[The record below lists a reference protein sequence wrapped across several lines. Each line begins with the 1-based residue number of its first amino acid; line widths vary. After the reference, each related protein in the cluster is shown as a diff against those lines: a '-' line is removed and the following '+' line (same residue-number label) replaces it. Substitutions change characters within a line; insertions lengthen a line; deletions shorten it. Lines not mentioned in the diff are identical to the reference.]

1 MVTEE
6 VVERIRAYQ
15 ESCRAIEK
23 EREKG
28 ALTAA
33 DYEEYN
39 RQIDKTLRGLRE
51 QVQRQESALKELR
64 ASTNPL
70 ELPRPHLAPHERLA
84 QTRRAIQAYK
94 SLLSDGE
101 PQLPAPDSP
110 LNGLLAI
117 REARRL
123 VQEFKHTIPSTAEQ
137 LVRDRERLKA
147 EEADLQ
153 DANAI
158 NTELQRRIR
167 DIRQNGR
174 GEDDTG
180 RKKSRQD
187 LNRAA
192 KEQIRQYRR
201 KGAEI
206 DEKTTE
212 LQDALKEFIEE
223 HLAPMLAAEDI
234 GGPVVGDQV
243 EVADSTLEAG
253 YTARGKERKASKA
266 SSGQSAGNKKQ
277 QQRIDELIHRGKR
290 RGRPSGRDGED
301 EDGNEEDNSRISN
314 PREAA
319 AQEMQS
325 LLDSLLSIATTS
337 SYVELDQD
345 SAASRF
351 LVKAKI
357 AQFHPR
363 DSQKLR
369 LIDVAREIAD

>member
-1 MVTEE
+1 MVAEE

-15 ESCRAIEK
+15 ESCRDIEK

-51 QVQRQESALKELR
+51 QVQRQETALRE
-64 ASTNPL
+64 
-70 ELPRPHLAPHERLA
+70 PHERLS

-158 NTELQRRIR
+158 TTELQRRIR

-174 GEDDTG
+174 DENDTG

-192 KEQIRQYRR
+192 KEQIREHRR
-201 KGAEI
+201 KGVEI
-206 DEKTTE
+206 DEKTAE
-212 LQDALKEFIEE
+212 LQNALKEFIEE

-243 EVADSTLEAG
+243 EVSDSTLEAG
-253 YTARGKERKASKA
+253 YTTRGKERKASRV
-266 SSGQSAGNKKQ
+266 SSGQSTGNKKQ

-290 RGRPSGRDGED
+290 GGQPSGRDGENGD
-301 EDGNEEDNSRISN
+301 DNEEDVTRINN

>member
-1 MVTEE
+1 MVAEE

-15 ESCRAIEK
+15 ESCREIEK

-51 QVQRQESALKELR
+51 QVQRQESALRELR

-70 ELPRPHLAPHERLA
+70 GLPRPHLQPHERLA

-137 LVRDRERLKA
+137 LVRDRERLKS

-153 DANAI
+153 DGNAI
-158 NTELQRRIR
+158 TTELQRRIQ
-167 DIRQNGR
+167 DIRQNGH

-180 RKKSRQD
+180 RKKSRHD

-201 KGAEI
+201 KGIEI
-206 DEKTTE
+206 DEKTAE
-212 LQDALKEFIEE
+212 LQSALKEFIEE

-253 YTARGKERKASKA
+253 YTARGKERKASRV

-277 QQRIDELIHRGKR
+277 QQRIDELIHRGKSR
-290 RGRPSGRDGED
+290 RDGED
-301 EDGNEEDNSRISN
+301 EDGNEEDDARISN

-325 LLDSLLSIATTS
+325 LLESLLSMATTS

-351 LVKAKI
+351 VVKAKI

>member
-1 MVTEE
+1 MVAEE

-15 ESCRAIEK
+15 ESCREIEK

-51 QVQRQESALKELR
+51 QVQRQESALRELR

-70 ELPRPHLAPHERLA
+70 ELPRPHLQPHERLA

-153 DANAI
+153 DGNAI
-158 NTELQRRIR
+158 TTELQRRIQ
-167 DIRQNGR
+167 DIRQNGH

-180 RKKSRQD
+180 RKKSRHD

-201 KGAEI
+201 KGIEI
-206 DEKTTE
+206 DEKTAE
-212 LQDALKEFIEE
+212 LQSALKEFIEE

-253 YTARGKERKASKA
+253 YTARGKERKASRV

-277 QQRIDELIHRGKR
+277 QQRIDELIHRGKSR
-290 RGRPSGRDGED
+290 RDGED
-301 EDGNEEDNSRISN
+301 EDGNEEDDARISN

-325 LLDSLLSIATTS
+325 LLESLLSMATTS